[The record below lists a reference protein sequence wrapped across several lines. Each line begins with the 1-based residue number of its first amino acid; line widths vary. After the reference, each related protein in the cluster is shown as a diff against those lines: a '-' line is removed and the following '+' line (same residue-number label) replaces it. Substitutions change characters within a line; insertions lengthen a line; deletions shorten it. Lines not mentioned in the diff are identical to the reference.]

1 MSLNRTEDAALHE
14 YIMKWVTPRSRDLKT
29 FQQLPSRW
37 VTVSADH
44 IVILIL
50 LLALVVKFVFFE
62 NKEELAEQLRA
73 HISTETAPSENKNR
87 LFTMPLIRTTFFL
100 SDNPK
105 EEDGSLSRSKVEPF
119 SPKHFRCRTRRQRSP
134 NGLGQITL
142 WKIVKGK
149 QRHVRENVQECG
161 GMSENIQR
169 FEFRRVGLEWWWSY
183 FAREKQTHSWIPN
196 WEGRRRPRT
205 RGRHQEEDSFC
216 WRETLRRAQRFA
228 VQGLR
233 LR

>member
-1 MSLNRTEDAALHE
+1 LKEEDHKSNPVVQRVKLIMSAGLMLVHARSRWPFKEDDVENIRPLVAEQHMSLNRTEDAALHE
-14 YIMKWVTPRSRDLKT
+14 YIMK
-29 FQQLPSRW
+29 W

-169 FEFRRVGLEWWWSY
+169 FEFRRVGLE
-183 FAREKQTHSWIPN
+183 
-196 WEGRRRPRT
+196 
-205 RGRHQEEDSFC
+205 
-216 WRETLRRAQRFA
+216 
-228 VQGLR
+228 
-233 LR
+233 